1 MSRNMYSIA
10 RQLQAPGVKTVATFN
25 PTRLSK
31 ALRNLTRKSITSGKH
46 SGGWSSKTKDVRDLI
61 FKLAGEMPIIYASPS
76 HGNYLSFVS
85 PRTIDPSVNDE
96 MRGLLEAD
104 CALSKM
110 NFEEEKKGYYKITYA
125 EFVERTDAMLKD
137 NLTRLS
143 EVGSRT
149 HYSLLIRNKAIRG
162 QLVDAFLTQRTIEEI
177 AIAERIARYLDAD
190 IEYNIPTTHNF

>member
-1 MSRNMYSIA
+1 MSRNMYDIA

-25 PTRLSK
+25 PARLTK

-61 FKLAGEMPIIYASPS
+61 FKIAGESPILYASPTNS
-76 HGNYLSFVS
+76 NYLSFVS
-85 PRTIDPSVNDE
+85 PRAIASDVLAE
-96 MRGLLEAD
+96 MTGLLEAD

-125 EFVERTDAMLKD
+125 EFVERTDALLKD

-143 EVGSRT
+143 EVGTSTR
-149 HYSLLIRNKAIRG
+149 YSLLIRTKSIRE
-162 QLVDAFLTQRTIEEI
+162 QMVDIFLNQRTVEEV
-177 AIAERIARYLDAD
+177 AIAERIARYLDND
-190 IEYNIPTTHNF
+190 VEFPIPTTHNF